1 MWMKIQNFPV
11 HNMYFNI
18 SQCKIFHKKG
28 DVKSYLQ
35 RCVPEKESFRK
46 RGTPLKFVVDMAAGL
61 ASLHRHGY
69 LHQ

>member
-1 MWMKIQNFPV
+1 MQLKENVDENFPGKS
-11 HNMYFNI
+11 I
-18 SQCKIFHKKG
+18 SRFDFFCQKG